1 MIKLLSLTI
10 LCWSSLS
17 FGTELLQCPPES
29 MRVNHTSPVTH
40 LQKVTCG
47 YMKDGSLVKHGPE
60 MTLEASGKAKNTVYF
75 NHGVEGERPSMAIA
89 PSPTNLPGV
98 EEASQS
104 FLAVQEL
111 MKVLA
116 FGKEGLNQGQFKVH
130 QCDPQPK
137 TWVSAALTKKE
148 VKKTYAFK
156 ENCDVSGSFTASFL
170 EEFPV
175 GFDLRNLQ
183 EFNRTDMMVKM
194 AIKQSVGG
202 IRYRFDVRDGKLS
215 SPNKKVEF
223 KVEYEVDINPL
234 TGSTIFNTQ
243 QGTITITK
251 LDGKVVSI
259 TKPLIFTR

>member
-1 MIKLLSLTI
+1 MPFF
-10 LCWSSLS
+10 S
-17 FGTELLQCPPES
+17 FATELLQCPPES
-29 MRVNHTSPVTH
+29 MRVNHVSPVTH
-40 LQKVTCG
+40 LSKVTCG

-60 MTLEASGKAKNTVYF
+60 MTLEASGKAKSTIFF
-75 NHGVEGERPSMAIA
+75 NHGVEGERPAIQVA
-89 PSPTNLPGV
+89 PPTSNLPGA

-104 FLAVQEL
+104 FLALQEL

-156 ENCDVSGSFTASFL
+156 DNCDVSGSFTASFL

-183 EFNRTDMMVKM
+183 EFTRTDMMVKM
-194 AIKQSVGG
+194 AIKQGASA

-215 SPNKKVEF
+215 SLKKKVEF

-243 QGTITITK
+243 AGTITITK
-251 LDGKVVSI
+251 IDEKVVSI
-259 TKPLIFTR
+259 TRPLIFTR

>member
-1 MIKLLSLTI
+1 MLNLII
-10 LCWSSLS
+10 LFIPL
-17 FGTELLQCPPES
+17 FTFATELLQCPPES
-29 MRVNHTSPVTH
+29 MRVNHVSPVTH
-40 LQKVTCG
+40 LSKVTCG
-47 YMKDGSLVKHGPE
+47 YMKDNSLVKHGPE
-60 MTLEASGKAKNTVYF
+60 MTLEASGKVKNTIYF
-75 NHGVEGERPSMAIA
+75 NHGVEGERPVMEA
-89 PSPTNLPGV
+89 PPSSNLPGV

-130 QCDPQPK
+130 HCDPQPK

-183 EFNRTDMMVKM
+183 EFTRTDMMVKM
-194 AIKQSVGG
+194 AIKQGPSA
-202 IRYRFDVRDGKLS
+202 IRYRFDVREGKLS
-215 SPNKKVEF
+215 SLKKKVEF

-251 LDGKVVSI
+251 IDDKVVSI